1 MKKTK
6 IESGMA
12 AMLILL
18 MVNGCNNL
26 PKDNAPIVTYDF
38 GLPRENA
45 PDQTTRMA
53 DRLEVSP
60 VTAPSWLDSPA
71 ILYRLAYHNAARL
84 DSYADS
90 RWAAPPAALITLRL
104 RQALSTASDTSKGN
118 PTPQND
124 PPNRLRVDLEEFSQ
138 VFDSPQS
145 SRVLFRAHV
154 SLTQKNKQSPLR
166 EHTFSLERQAQTPDA
181 AGAVSALSLASD
193 EFIDAVLTWLA
204 STPGIR

>member
-1 MKKTK
+1 MTK
-6 IESGMA
+6 IKSGMA
-12 AMLILL
+12 AAFILL
-18 MVNGCNNL
+18 MLNGCSIL
-26 PKDNAPIVTYDF
+26 PKDDASIVTYDF
-38 GLPRENA
+38 GLPRQNA
-45 PDQTTRMA
+45 PDQTTRIA

-104 RQALSTASDTSKGN
+104 RQALPTASDTPKVN

-138 VFDSPQS
+138 VFDAPQS
-145 SRVLFRAHV
+145 SRVLLRAHV
-154 SLTQKNKQSPLR
+154 SLTQKNEQTPLR
-166 EHTFSLERQAQTPDA
+166 ERTFSLERQAQTPDA
-181 AGAVSALSLASD
+181 AGAASALSLASD
-193 EFIDAVLTWLA
+193 EFIDAVLNWLA
-204 STPGIR
+204 STPDIR

>member
-1 MKKTK
+1 
-6 IESGMA
+6 
-12 AMLILL
+12 
-18 MVNGCNNL
+18 
-26 PKDNAPIVTYDF
+26 
-38 GLPRENA
+38 
-45 PDQTTRMA
+45 MA

-104 RQALSTASDTSKGN
+104 RQALSTASDTPKGN

-124 PPNRLRVDLEEFSQ
+124 PPNGLRVDLEEFSQ
-138 VFDSPQS
+138 IFDSPQS

-154 SLTQKNKQSPLR
+154 SLTQKNEQPPLR
-166 EHTFSLERQAQTPDA
+166 EYTFSLERQAQTPDA
-181 AGAVSALSLASD
+181 AGAVSALSLATD

-204 STPGIR
+204 STPDIR

>member
-38 GLPRENA
+38 GLSRENA

-84 DSYADS
+84 DSYSDS

-104 RQALSTASDTSKGN
+104 RQALSTADSPIVN
-118 PTPQND
+118 PTPQNGA
-124 PPNRLRVDLEEFSQ
+124 PNRLRVDLEEFSQ

-154 SLTQKNKQSPLR
+154 SLTQKNEQPPLR
-166 EHTFSLERQAQTPDA
+166 EHIFSLERQAQTPDA

-204 STPGIR
+204 STPNIR

>member
-1 MKKTK
+1 MTK
-6 IESGMA
+6 IKSGMA
-12 AMLILL
+12 AAFILL
-18 MVNGCNNL
+18 MLNGCSIL
-26 PKDNAPIVTYDF
+26 PKDDASIVTYDF
-38 GLPRENA
+38 GLPRQNA
-45 PDQTTRMA
+45 PDQTTRIA

-104 RQALSTASDTSKGN
+104 RQALPTASDTPKVN

-138 VFDSPQS
+138 VFDAPQS
-145 SRVLFRAHV
+145 SRVLLRAHV
-154 SLTQKNKQSPLR
+154 TLTQKNEQTPLR
-166 EHTFSLERQAQTPDA
+166 ERTFSLERQAQTPDA
-181 AGAVSALSLASD
+181 AGAVSALRQASD
-193 EFIDAVLTWLA
+193 ELIDAVLNWLA
-204 STPGIR
+204 RTPDIR

>member
-12 AMLILL
+12 AALILL
-18 MVNGCNNL
+18 MLNGCSIL
-26 PKDNAPIVTYDF
+26 PKDDASIATYDF
-38 GLPRENA
+38 GLPRQNA
-45 PDQTTRMA
+45 PDRTTRIA

-104 RQALSTASDTSKGN
+104 RQALSTASDTPKGN

-124 PPNRLRVDLEEFSQ
+124 PPNRLQVDLEEFSQ
-138 VFDSPQS
+138 VFNSPQS
-145 SRVLFRAHV
+145 SRVLFRAHI
-154 SLTQKNKQSPLR
+154 SLTQKNEQTPLR
-166 EHTFSLERQAQTPDA
+166 ERTFTLERLAQTPDA
-181 AGAVSALSLASD
+181 AGAASALRQASD
-193 EFIDAVLTWLA
+193 EFIDAVLNWLA
-204 STPGIR
+204 STPDIR

>member
-1 MKKTK
+1 MTK
-6 IESGMA
+6 IKSGMA
-12 AMLILL
+12 AVLVLL
-18 MVNGCNNL
+18 MLNGCSIL
-26 PKDNAPIVTYDF
+26 PKDDASIVTYDF
-38 GLPRENA
+38 GLPRQNA
-45 PDQTTRMA
+45 PDQTARIA
-53 DRLEVSP
+53 GRLEVSP

-104 RQALSTASDTSKGN
+104 RQALSTTSHTPNVN
-118 PTPQND
+118 PTQQNG

-154 SLTQKNKQSPLR
+154 SLAQKNEQTPLR
-166 EHTFSLERQAQTPDA
+166 ERTFSLERQAQTPDA
-181 AGAVSALSLASD
+181 AGAVSALRQASD
-193 EFIDAVLTWLA
+193 EFIDAVLNWLA
-204 STPGIR
+204 STPDIR